1 MNEPFTRHVQL
12 TAREAVLRQLVAN
25 YDILPFAETSLDSI
39 KGILEL
45 AHQETVQ
52 ELHGLGAE
60 EQPQPGEDHA

>member
-45 AHQETVQ
+45 AHQETV
-52 ELHGLGAE
+52 
-60 EQPQPGEDHA
+60 